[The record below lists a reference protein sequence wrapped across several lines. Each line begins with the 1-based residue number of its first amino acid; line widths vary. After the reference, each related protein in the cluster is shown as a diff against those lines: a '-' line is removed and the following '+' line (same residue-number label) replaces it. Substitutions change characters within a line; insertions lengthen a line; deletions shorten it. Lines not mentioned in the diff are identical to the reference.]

1 MTPEP
6 KGGSSEQ
13 ADIPLA
19 QRLMDNPI
27 LLLVLGLVVM
37 FVFYTGWGM
46 YEILSLKTA
55 PLP

>member
-1 MTPEP
+1 MTPDPQGGAPAEP
-6 KGGSSEQ
+6 
-13 ADIPLA
+13 AVPLA

-27 LLLVLGLVVM
+27 LLLVLGLLVI

-46 YEILSLKTA
+46 WEIMSLQRA

>member
-6 KGGSSEQ
+6 TGGAPESG
-13 ADIPLA
+13 IPLA

-27 LLLVLGLVVM
+27 LLLVLGLLVM

-46 YEILSLKTA
+46 WEILSLKQA